1 MAAGYAAVD
10 WLCFMFVVEGLTLNC
25 LNCEHAH
32 YFSRKEECILKVNC
46 KITRRIWLNMVKI
59 FRRKKMRGHSDT
71 DEQTTVNCCTLSGS
85 QTFDSN
91 ERCHVLKC
99 LTCFSQ
105 HLVSALIVLHTHASL
120 PQTEKQGKILY
131 VMILFSKTE
140 MFKGS
145 VQLHR

>member
-25 LNCEHAH
+25 LNCEQVHF
-32 YFSRKEECILKVNC
+32 FSRKEECILKVNC

-59 FRRKKMRGHSDT
+59 FHSDT

-91 ERCHVLKC
+91 ERCHVFDLFLLASGVSTDC
-99 LTCFSQ
+99 ASHACFSATDRETRKNTVCHEYVCYDIIQ
-105 HLVSALIVLHTHASL
+105 QDGNVQRVSLVTPL
-120 PQTEKQGKILY
+120 KI
-131 VMILFSKTE
+131 
-140 MFKGS
+140 
-145 VQLHR
+145 